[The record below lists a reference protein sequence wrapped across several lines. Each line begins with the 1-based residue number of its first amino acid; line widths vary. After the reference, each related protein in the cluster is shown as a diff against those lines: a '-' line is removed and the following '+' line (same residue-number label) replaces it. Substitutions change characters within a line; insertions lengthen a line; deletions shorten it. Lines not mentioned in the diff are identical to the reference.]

1 MKDEQFLI
9 DQMIIHVGLYKKHRD
24 TENAMGFYRKLE
36 EIRKFKGFNTQD
48 DALDYVIEKMKEAKA
63 A

>member
-1 MKDEQFLI
+1 MNEQFII
-9 DQMIIHVGLYKKHRD
+9 DQMIIHVGLYKKHKD

-36 EIRKFKGFNTQD
+36 ELQKLKNFNTQD

>member
-1 MKDEQFLI
+1 MNEQFII
-9 DQMIIHVGLYKKHRD
+9 DQMIIHVGLYKKHKD

-36 EIRKFKGFNTQD
+36 ELRKLKNFNIQD

>member
-1 MKDEQFLI
+1 MNEQFLI
-9 DQMIIHVGLYKKHRD
+9 DQMIIHVGLYKKHKD

-36 EIRKFKGFNTQD
+36 ELQKLKNFKTQD

>member
-1 MKDEQFLI
+1 
-9 DQMIIHVGLYKKHRD
+9 MIIHVGLYKKHKD

-36 EIRKFKGFNTQD
+36 ELQKLKNFNTQD
-48 DALDYVIEKMKEAKA
+48 DALDYVIEKMKETKA